1 MGKRYLKKTSNHSEQ
16 RFLREEVLSFTH
28 EKAKA
33 FSLLFLPPAE
43 GGGMEISM
51 IMKAGIIW
59 VKKVIS

>member
-1 MGKRYLKKTSNHSEQ
+1 MGKRYLKKTSNHSVQ
-16 RFLREEVLSFTH
+16 RLLREEVLSFTH

>member
-1 MGKRYLKKTSNHSEQ
+1 MGKRHLKKTSNHSEQ
-16 RFLREEVLSFTH
+16 RLLREEVLSFTH

>member
-16 RFLREEVLSFTH
+16 RLLREEVLSFTH